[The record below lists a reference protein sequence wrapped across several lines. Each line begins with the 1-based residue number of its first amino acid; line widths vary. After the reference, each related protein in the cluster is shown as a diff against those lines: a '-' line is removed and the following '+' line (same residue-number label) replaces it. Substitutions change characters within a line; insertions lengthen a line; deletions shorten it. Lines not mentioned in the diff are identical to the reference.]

1 MAKSRRESNS
11 VDLPRPSKGRR
22 KRSTAAQVL
31 QPTRPIVLVDA
42 GGSSELAPQDIKPTN
57 VGMKAYG
64 LASMP
69 NDWVPR
75 FFVISASCFVD
86 GLSDAQLREIIGQP
100 VSTTLENTDRVIVRS
115 SGSSETAHDRGLLV
129 SKQCPP
135 HQITA
140 TIRELMN
147 VLPSDN
153 KNPVH
158 WIVQEVIPV
167 QQLGHLSNER
177 RLRKESRDWIVEVET
192 FRGRPGYTVPFAIRR
207 WRDGMEASLDLGC
220 ASELEISKKLR
231 RVAMWAMSFAS
242 RMHFEWVW
250 DGRRI
255 WMVQAD
261 AADGASGT
269 EPATLI
275 PEHLPK
281 VNVAAL
287 KTFRLAT
294 ENDYNK
300 YRKLQNAKLYSDL
313 GYHMPDF
320 YVLDDPKQIKSIMAS
335 QLTKELTRDLNE
347 LTKRPLILRTDG
359 ENIPDDMREMLPRS
373 DVLSSTEA
381 ASSWLLN
388 EFKPKIEQSRLD
400 KSHLC
405 LIAHHFIPSVAS
417 AWAGAKPGSRIVRIE
432 SVWGIP
438 EGLYWHAH
446 DTFEVDTITV
456 EVPNEINDKS
466 KYRVQERLRYKGT
479 FIAPDAEGNWIPHL
493 TSSPFDWNSSI
504 RLKKWIVE
512 IAHTTRLV
520 AERVGH
526 PISLMWFLDNHPDA
540 TEHQVLP
547 WFHSKSDASGPIKAA
562 PRRKFRSTT
571 DSVIRS
577 AADWMK
583 LQNDLSGGKRIERV
597 IVEPVDAELIRNP
610 QFAQQLGR
618 LAAER
623 KFVVELSGGIL
634 SHVFYIL
641 RREGAQVECKDLYGD
656 DEDIVEYDKLVR
668 DKIPAL
674 IEARGEYVQTRKLEG
689 QALITSLQQKLIEE
703 AYEAN
708 DARSIPDL
716 VAELADVREV
726 IAAICKSVEISE
738 AEIKETQEQ
747 KRERRGGFD
756 EGTMLVRT
764 ATPHSIQ
771 KQSHPREG
779 KLTLTPITT
788 DEDVISDPSDL
799 PYKKTYRRPDLRQV
813 AKQLEKM
820 FTFETELNT
829 IGNKQF
835 EGPQRQTLNFSLP
848 IGNQNLNMT
857 LTIELVRSGSSLR
870 GVVRLR
876 SGALQLPIEFPAPEN
891 QLTIQFPED

>member
-1 MAKSRRESNS
+1 
-11 VDLPRPSKGRR
+11 
-22 KRSTAAQVL
+22 
-31 QPTRPIVLVDA
+31 
-42 GGSSELAPQDIKPTN
+42 
-57 VGMKAYG
+57 MK
-64 LASMP
+64 
-69 NDWVPR
+69 
-75 FFVISASCFVD
+75 
-86 GLSDAQLREIIGQP
+86 
-100 VSTTLENTDRVIVRS
+100 
-115 SGSSETAHDRGLLV
+115 
-129 SKQCPP
+129 
-135 HQITA
+135 
-140 TIRELMN
+140 
-147 VLPSDN
+147 VLPPNN

-158 WIVQEVIPV
+158 WIVQEAISV

-192 FRGRPGYTVPFAIRR
+192 FRGRPGYPVPFAIRR
-207 WRDGMEASLDLGC
+207 WRDGMEASLDLAC
-220 ASELEISKKLR
+220 TSELEISKKLR
-231 RVAMWAMSFAS
+231 RVAMWAMSFTN

-255 WMVQAD
+255 WMVQGEPAD
-261 AADGASGT
+261 SVSGT
-269 EPATLI
+269 DPATLI
-275 PEHLPK
+275 PEHLPH
-281 VNVAAL
+281 VNVASL
-287 KTFRLAT
+287 RSFRLAT

-320 YVLDDPKQIKSIMAS
+320 YVLDDPKQIKSIMLR
-335 QLTKELTRDLNE
+335 QLSKELKQDLNE

-373 DVLSSTEA
+373 DVLSSDEA

-388 EFKPKIEQSRLD
+388 EFKSKIEQSHLD
-400 KSHLC
+400 KSRLC

-456 EVPNEINDKS
+456 EVPNQLDDKD
-466 KYRVQERLRYKGT
+466 KYRIQERLRYKGT
-479 FIAPDAEGNWIPHL
+479 FIAPDSKGNWIPHQ
-493 TSSPFDWNSSI
+493 TTPPFDWNSSI

-526 PISLMWFLDNHPDA
+526 PISLMWFLDNHSDA

-547 WFHSKSDASGPIKAA
+547 WFHSKSDASGPIKPA

-571 DSVIRS
+571 DSVIQS
-577 AADWMK
+577 TADWIK
-583 LQNDLSGGKRIERV
+583 LQDDLSGGKRIERA

-618 LAAER
+618 LAADR

-656 DEDIVEYDKLVR
+656 EEDVVEYDKLVR
-668 DKIPAL
+668 DKIPGL
-674 IEARGEYVQTRKLEG
+674 IEARGEYVKTRKLEG

-716 VAELADVREV
+716 VGELADVQEV
-726 IAAICKSVEISE
+726 IAAICKSVDISE
-738 AEIKETQEQ
+738 AEIKEIQEE
-747 KRERRGGFD
+747 KRERRGGFN
-756 EGTMLVRT
+756 EGTMLVKT
-764 ATPHSIQ
+764 ATPHSIP
-771 KQSHPREG
+771 KQFDPKEG
-779 KLTLTPITT
+779 KLILSPLVT
-788 DEDVISDPSDL
+788 EQAVISNPSDL
-799 PYKKTYRRPDLRQV
+799 PSKKPYRRPDLRQV
-813 AKQLEKM
+813 AQQLEKM

-835 EGPQRQTLNFSLP
+835 EGPLKQTLNFTLP
-848 IGNQNLNMT
+848 IGNQTLNMT
-857 LTIELVRSGSSLR
+857 LAIELVRSGSSLR

-876 SGALQLPIEFPAPEN
+876 SGALQLPIEFPVPEN
-891 QLTIQFPED
+891 QLKIQFPDE